1 MHLLWI
7 LMEFLLI
14 SQVSAAPTVDVQSE
28 AGCILSCSNEYG
40 QCLTKANGLWH
51 EYQHNRARI
60 QAIVRRC
67 CLYNEKNPAAKES
80 DSFAACVR
88 LRCGAMLY
96 GCQIK
101 KVHED
106 RNQDDDDGGGGSDDD
121 DDDEVEEEEED
132 NDDDDYDDYADNDD
146 DDDDDDD

>member
-1 MHLLWI
+1 FKSSPSELRFVKMHLLWI

-101 KVHED
+101 KVHE
-106 RNQDDDDGGGGSDDD
+106 GFMSP
-121 DDDEVEEEEED
+121 EEIFHLKEKQ
-132 NDDDDYDDYADNDD
+132 NKTQTVL
-146 DDDDDDD
+146 